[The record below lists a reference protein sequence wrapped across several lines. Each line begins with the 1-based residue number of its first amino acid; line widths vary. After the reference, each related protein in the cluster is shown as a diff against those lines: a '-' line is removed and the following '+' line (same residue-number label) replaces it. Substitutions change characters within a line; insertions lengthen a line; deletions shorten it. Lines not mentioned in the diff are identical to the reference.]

1 MMNYRMGHLAF
12 RTRDMAE
19 TLKFYVGILHFEHAF
34 SLTDDDGNPWI
45 EYLMLP
51 DGRFLEF
58 FYASES
64 DSLSDGGYLHL
75 CLEVDDCE
83 AAVRELSEQ
92 GVDIRVPISI
102 GKNKNKQAWIR
113 DPDERDIELMEISP
127 LGAQAWA
134 RSKK

>member
-1 MMNYRMGHLAF
+1 MMNFRMGHIAF

-19 TLKFYVGILHFEHAF
+19 TLKFYVGTLGFEHAF
-34 SLTDDDGNPWI
+34 SLTDDDGKPWI
-45 EYLMLP
+45 EYIMLP

-64 DSLSDGGYLHL
+64 EALSDGGYLHL

-83 AAVRELSEQ
+83 AAVRELSEK
-92 GVDIRVPISI
+92 GVSIRVPVSV
-102 GKNKNKQAWIR
+102 GKDKNKQAWIR
-113 DPDERDIELMEISP
+113 DPDGRDIELMEISP